1 MRKGVIIALVLLAL
15 TANTGCSPQLI
26 WVPYTAP
33 DGSFTV
39 SFPGTPKITTKT
51 IEAGT
56 YDIKD
61 DEYKCNTDGDIL
73 SYRVVVYT
81 YPWAPQTLSRT
92 SAESVLMESLASQD
106 SDEWDILSYRVV
118 VYTYPWAPQTLSR
131 TSAESVLME
140 SLASQDSDEWSL
152 VSSTFGAAG
161 DFYSLDYLLKGINNL
176 SGDYWIGRN
185 FVKDSKRVFMVVALS
200 QTDAPES
207 LDKFLGSFAL
217 P

>member
-1 MRKGVIIALVLLAL
+1 MRKGIIIALVLLAL
-15 TANTGCSPQLI
+15 TANTGCSPRLI

-92 SAESVLMESLASQD
+92 SAESA
-106 SDEWDILSYRVV
+106 
-118 VYTYPWAPQTLSR
+118 
-131 TSAESVLME
+131 LME

-152 VSSTFGAAG
+152 VSSTFGASG

-185 FVKDSKRVFMVVALS
+185 FVKDSKRVFMVIALS